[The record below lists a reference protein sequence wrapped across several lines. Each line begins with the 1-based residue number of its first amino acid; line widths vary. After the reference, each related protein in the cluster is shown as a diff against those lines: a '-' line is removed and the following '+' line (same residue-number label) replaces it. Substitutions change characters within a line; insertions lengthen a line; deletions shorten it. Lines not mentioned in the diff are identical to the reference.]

1 MAARLTLK
9 NSSVQ
14 FRNAT
19 GEQLGFGEIALNYH
33 ESGPYLQCKDS
44 SGAIIQIGGTYV
56 STIAPLNP
64 IKGKQWLNTS
74 NDTLYI
80 YSGTAWVGVF
90 VVNVDGGLTADLN
103 LDAYATKADLDKS
116 TDRIALLEA
125 QVELLSS
132 LVAPAD

>member
-9 NSSVQ
+9 NSNVQ

-19 GEQLGFGEIALNYH
+19 AEQLGEGEIGLNYH

-44 SGAIIQIGGTYV
+44 SGAIIQIGGIYF
-56 STIAPLNP
+56 SSIAPLNP

-80 YSGTAWVGVF
+80 YSGSAWVGAF
-90 VVNVDGGLTADLN
+90 VVNVDG
-103 LDAYATKADLDKS
+103 
-116 TDRIALLEA
+116 LEA
-125 QVELLSS
+125 RVEELTSKLAAVEAR
-132 LVAPAD
+132 LAELEA